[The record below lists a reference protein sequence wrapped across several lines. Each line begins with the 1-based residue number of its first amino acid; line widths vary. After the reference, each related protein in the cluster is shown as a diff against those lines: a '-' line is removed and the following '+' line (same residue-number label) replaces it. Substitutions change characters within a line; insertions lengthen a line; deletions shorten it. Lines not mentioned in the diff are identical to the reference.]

1 VVTSTDILTF
11 FRTQS
16 FERLARL
23 VITISADD
31 AKMFTFLDLGI
42 FVAVGNVLILK
53 VKILSSLQSRL
64 LFYPNS
70 VTKHEYG
77 R

>member
-1 VVTSTDILTF
+1 
-11 FRTQS
+11 
-16 FERLARL
+16 
-23 VITISADD
+23 
-31 AKMFTFLDLGI
+31 MFSFLDLGI

>member
-1 VVTSTDILTF
+1 
-11 FRTQS
+11 
-16 FERLARL
+16 
-23 VITISADD
+23 
-31 AKMFTFLDLGI
+31 
-42 FVAVGNVLILK
+42 VAVGNVLILK
-53 VKILSSLQSRL
+53 VKIRSSLL

>member
-1 VVTSTDILTF
+1 
-11 FRTQS
+11 
-16 FERLARL
+16 
-23 VITISADD
+23 
-31 AKMFTFLDLGI
+31 MFTFLHLGI

-53 VKILSSLQSRL
+53 VKIWSSLQSRL

-77 R
+77 RYYLFTLIVTATKKIVGAV